1 MKHYFYRGLDIVSI
15 KQCICLLKILAN
27 CGRTI
32 VCTIH
37 QPSAAVFSLFD
48 NVYIIGRG
56 RCVYQGAPSLLVPFL
71 NEVGCNCPKTHN
83 PADVIIEAIHSD
95 TVNIKA
101 LSRAIKNGKISKC
114 DEVNPVKRI
123 APLRKMSRQ
132 QSIQEEI
139 AVVKQ
144 IGTGFPTSFFTQF
157 KIIMKRMLLQK
168 FRNTASSTLII
179 FK

>member
-1 MKHYFYRGLDIVSI
+1 MSI

-37 QPSAAVFSLFD
+37 QPSAAIFSLFD

-71 NEVGCNCPKTHN
+71 SQVGCDCPKTHN
-83 PADVIIEAIHSD
+83 PADFIIEAIHSD
-95 TVNIKA
+95 AVNIKA
-101 LSRAIKNGKISKC
+101 LSKAIKNGKICKHN
-114 DEVNPVKRI
+114 EVKRF
-123 APLRKMSRQ
+123 APLRKISRQ
-132 QSIQEEI
+132 QSIQDEI

-144 IGTGFPTSFFTQF
+144 IGIGFPTTFFTQF
-157 KIIMKRMLLQK
+157 RVIMKRMLLQK
-168 FRNTASSTLII
+168 FRNTVS
-179 FK
+179 